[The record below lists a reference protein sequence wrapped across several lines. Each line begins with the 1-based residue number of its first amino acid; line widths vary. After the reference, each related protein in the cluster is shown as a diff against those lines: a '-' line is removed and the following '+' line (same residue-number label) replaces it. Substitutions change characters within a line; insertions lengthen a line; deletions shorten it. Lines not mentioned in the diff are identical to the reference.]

1 MRPVLLCDN
10 GSKRAASVLSLRAA
24 ATALAAL
31 LGGEAVLP
39 VSLKYSAVRR
49 RRRRRAGA
57 LCRRSWRRWRRAASA
72 AP

>member
-1 MRPVLLCDN
+1 MKVLLCDN

-39 VSLKYSAVRR
+39 VSLKYSDTIAPASLGGVRAR
-49 RRRRRAGA
+49 T
-57 LCRRSWRRWRRAASA
+57 LQEFVC
-72 AP
+72 